1 MGKMLR
7 GEAMEPIEYGALV
20 LCRNNEARN
29 APATI
34 ANAKAADRPK
44 WAQAYHKRYEKGDYV
59 FAFALEDLGERDLQA
74 IANGPIMEPLAL
86 YLPAGKV
93 SEAEYQERLKLDYE
107 RAGIAQEPT
116 K

>member
-1 MGKMLR
+1 MVLGP
-7 GEAMEPIEYGALV
+7 AMRADDDKQVLLV
-20 LCRNNEARN
+20 LQLAGLV
-29 APATI
+29 AG
-34 ANAKAADRPK
+34 
-44 WAQAYHKRYEKGDYV
+44 HV
-59 FAFALEDLGERDLQA
+59 GERDLQA